1 MSLLRLGGFGGR
13 GDRRVGSE
21 GWIGGL
27 DFWVVLLL
35 GSSLDSFSS

>member
-27 DFWVVLLL
+27 DRRVRFL
-35 GSSLDSFSS
+35 GSVAFRFES